1 MLKQLLKILPSA
13 LTFQQ
18 ITLDFKVEQP
28 GVVIP
33 RLHSCVFHWTQA
45 LWKKVSEQVIILENG
60 REKYVNFYVK
70 ADIDGRVLRYSFSVL
85 VENI

>member
-60 REKYVNFYVK
+60 REKYVNFYVN

>member
-1 MLKQLLKILPSA
+1 M
-13 LTFQQ
+13 
-18 ITLDFKVEQP
+18 
-28 GVVIP
+28 IP

>member
-1 MLKQLLKILPSA
+1 M
-13 LTFQQ
+13 
-18 ITLDFKVEQP
+18 
-28 GVVIP
+28 
-33 RLHSCVFHWTQA
+33 FHWTQA